1 MIKKPMEII
10 VIEKELQLNIV
21 FLITLDSQEGARKP
35 NEVLPS
41 KSPVKWVLQSLSGRA
56 EISSY

>member
-1 MIKKPMEII
+1 MEII